1 MSRDAHA
8 ADIAA
13 PPAPLGVGAST
24 EGDDRWFVRA
34 SWMLVGLGVLVRLV
48 RFLVDYPIWHD
59 EAFLAASLWDR
70 GPAELARPLEY
81 GQVAP
86 WMFLVVERMFVAT
99 LGYNEMTLR
108 LFPTLCSMASVV
120 VFRHLASRVV
130 RGWGLVLATGVMAV
144 AFYPIRH
151 GNEIKPYA
159 TDLLAAVILLTFAV
173 EYLRRPDSSR
183 WWWIA
188 AAATPLLL
196 GLSYP
201 AVFVAGG
208 VAAALA
214 PRILLRGEGRVRA
227 GFVAYGLAMVASFAV
242 IYLAATSSQQQAMG
256 DHYRFGYW
264 RESFPPLDA
273 PWWIPLWLVDV
284 HAGNL
289 AAYPVGERRGGSIAT
304 VICAAVGVLTL
315 WRSGR
320 RATAG
325 VLLAPFG
332 LGLVAAFLGKYPYG
346 GEARVVQYLAPSI
359 CLTAGLGMAAL
370 AARLRRPGAAERVPR
385 ILMGA
390 MVALGVGLIAKDLA
404 MPYRVSKDV
413 KAREFARQ
421 FWAEQARDADLACA
435 KVDLGVEI
443 DPHSWRAGMSAVYLF
458 HQRLYSPRHRA
469 GEPFLATPESWSD
482 ERPLRLVLYRDYSED
497 DPNMQALL
505 IAMGR
510 DYELRDAREYVVD
523 PGPTKESWLRDSYG
537 VFDFVP
543 RRGDRGASA
552 AGPGAVEGTGRF

>member
-1 MSRDAHA
+1 MSKDAHA
-8 ADIAA
+8 PDVV
-13 PPAPLGVGAST
+13 APLVPLGRGILT
-24 EGDDRWFVRA
+24 EADDRWFARV
-34 SWMLVGLGVLVRLV
+34 SWMLVGLGILVRLV

-70 GPAELARPLEY
+70 GPAGLANPLEY

-86 WMFLVVERMFVAT
+86 WMFLLVERLFVVA
-99 LGYNEMTLR
+99 LGYDEMTLR
-108 LFPTLCSMASVV
+108 LFPTLCGMASLV
-120 VFRHLASRVV
+120 VFRHMASRVL
-130 RGWGLVLATGVMAV
+130 RGWALVLATAILAV

-159 TDLLAAVILLTFAV
+159 TDLLAATVLLAFAV

-214 PRILLRGEGRVRA
+214 PGILLRGNGRVRA
-227 GFVAYGLAMVASFAV
+227 GFAAYGLAVVASFAV
-242 IYLAATSSQQQAMG
+242 IYLAATSAQQHAMG

-264 RESFPPLDA
+264 RESFPPMDA
-273 PWWIPLWLVDV
+273 PAWIPLWLVDV

-289 AAYPVGERRGGSIAT
+289 MAYPIGERRGGSTAT
-304 VICAAVGVLTL
+304 LICAMVGVLAL
-315 WRSGR
+315 WRTGR
-320 RATAG
+320 RATAA
-325 VLLAPFG
+325 VFLAPFG

-346 GEARVVQYLAPSI
+346 GEARIVQYLAPSI

-370 AARLRRPGAAERVPR
+370 AARIRRPRLAARVPR
-385 ILMGA
+385 ILLGG
-390 MVALGVGLIAKDLA
+390 MVALGAGLIAKDLV
-404 MPYRVSKDV
+404 MPYRVFKDV
-413 KAREFARQ
+413 TAREFART

-443 DPHSWRAGMSAVYLF
+443 DPHSWEAGMSAVYLF

-469 GEPFLATPESWSD
+469 GMPFQPKPESWS
-482 ERPLRLVLYRDYSED
+482 EARPLRLVLYGDYSED
-497 DPNMQALL
+497 DPNMQAWL
-505 IAMGR
+505 IAMSRG
-510 DYELRDAREYVVD
+510 YELRAAREYVVD
-523 PGPTKESWLRDSYG
+523 PGPTKESWLRDALG

-543 RRGDRGASA
+543 RRGAKVS
-552 AGPGAVEGTGRF
+552 GAVEGGGRF

>member
-1 MSRDAHA
+1 MSTDAL
-8 ADIAA
+8 A
-13 PPAPLGVGAST
+13 PDTPAPLVPLGVGSST
-24 EGDDRWFVRA
+24 EADDRWFARV

-70 GPAELARPLEY
+70 SPAELANPLEY

-86 WMFLVVERMFVAT
+86 WLFLVVERLFVTT

-120 VFRHLASRVV
+120 VFRHMASRVL
-130 RGWGLVLATGVMAV
+130 RGWALVLATAILAV

-159 TDLLAAVILLTFAV
+159 ADLLAAIVILTIAV
-173 EYLRRPDSSR
+173 EYLRRPGSSR
-183 WWWIA
+183 WWWIGA
-188 AAATPLLL
+188 AAMPVLL

-214 PRILLRGEGRVRA
+214 PGILLRGSNRVRA
-227 GFVAYGLAMVASFAV
+227 GFVAYGLVLVASFGT
-242 IYLAATSSQQQAMG
+242 IYLAATVSQQKAMG

-264 RESFPPLDA
+264 RESFPPMDA
-273 PWWIPLWLVDV
+273 PLWIPLWLVDA

-289 AAYPVGERRGGSIAT
+289 MAYPVGERRGGSTAT
-304 VICAAVGVLTL
+304 LVCAVVGVLAL

-320 RATAG
+320 RTTAA
-325 VLLAPFG
+325 VFLAPFG

-346 GEARVVQYLAPSI
+346 GEARIVQYLAPSA
-359 CLTAGLGMAAL
+359 CLAAGLGMAAL
-370 AARLRRPGAAERVPR
+370 AAKAHRPEVAARIPRV
-385 ILMGA
+385 LLGL
-390 MVALGVGLIAKDLA
+390 MVALGIGLIGKDLVI
-404 MPYRVSKDV
+404 PYRVYKDV
-413 KAREFARQ
+413 TAREFARN
-421 FWAEQARDADLACA
+421 FWTEQARGADLACA
-435 KVDLGVEI
+435 KADLGIEI
-443 DPHSWRAGMSAVYLF
+443 DPHTWEAGMSAVYLF

-469 GEPFLATPESWSD
+469 KLPFQASPGGYSD
-482 ERPLRLVLYRDYSED
+482 DHPLRLVLFRDYSED
-497 DPNMQALL
+497 DPNMQAWL
-505 IAMGR
+505 IAMNR
-510 DYELRDAREYVVD
+510 DFELREAREFVVE
-523 PGPTKESWLRDSYG
+523 PGPSRESWLRDAYG

-543 RRGDRGASA
+543 RRGEREASR
-552 AGPGAVEGTGRF
+552 PDPVEGARRF

>member
-1 MSRDAHA
+1 MSTDARA

-13 PPAPLGVGAST
+13 PLVPLEAGIST
-24 EGDDRWFVRA
+24 GEDDRWFVRA
-34 SWMLVGLGVLVRLV
+34 SWMLVGLGLLVRLV
-48 RFLVDYPIWHD
+48 RFAVDYPIWHD

-86 WMFLVVERMFVAT
+86 WMFLVVERLFVAT

-108 LFPTLCSMASVV
+108 LFPTLCGMASLV
-120 VFRHLASRVV
+120 VFRHVASRML
-130 RGWGLVLATGVMAV
+130 RGWGLVLATGALAV

-159 TDLLAAVILLTFAV
+159 TDLLAATVLLAFAV
-173 EYLRRPDSSR
+173 EYLRRPDRSR

-188 AAATPLLL
+188 AATTPVLL

-214 PRILLRGEGRVRA
+214 PTVLLRGSNRVRA
-227 GFVAYGLAMVASFAV
+227 AFVAYGLAMVASFGV

-273 PWWIPLWLVDV
+273 PLWIPAWLLDV

-289 AAYPVGERRGGSIAT
+289 AAYPVGERRGGSAAT
-304 VICAAVGVLTL
+304 LICAIVGVLAL

-332 LGLVAAFLGKYPYG
+332 MGLVAAFLGKYPYG

-385 ILMGA
+385 LLLGA
-390 MVALGVGLIAKDLA
+390 MVALGAGLIVKDLA
-404 MPYRVSKDV
+404 MPYRVYKDV
-413 KAREFARQ
+413 KAREFARE

-443 DPHSWRAGMSAVYLF
+443 DPHSWKAGMSAVYLF

-469 GEPFLATPESWSD
+469 GEPFRATPDSWS
-482 ERPLRLVLYRDYSED
+482 EGRPLRLVLYRDFSAD

-510 DYELRDAREYVVD
+510 DYELLDAREYVVD
-523 PGPTKESWLRDSYG
+523 PGPTRESWLRDAYG

-543 RRGDRGASA
+543 RRGDGEETA
-552 AGPGAVEGTGRF
+552 AGAVEGAGRF